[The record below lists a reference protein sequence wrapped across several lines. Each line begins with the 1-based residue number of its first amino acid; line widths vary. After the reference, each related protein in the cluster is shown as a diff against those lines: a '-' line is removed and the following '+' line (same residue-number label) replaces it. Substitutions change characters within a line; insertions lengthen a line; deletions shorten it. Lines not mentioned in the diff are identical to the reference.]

1 MLAVNALDVDING
14 TPILRGIGLEINS
27 GEIIGL
33 IGRNGAGKTTFLRS
47 VMGLLPIVDGSI
59 YHNDRDLKE
68 EPGYR
73 RAHMGFGYMP
83 EDRRLVPEMTAEQ
96 NILVPVWSTN
106 ISDHAARLEWI
117 YKIIPECEKFRD
129 MPATSLSG
137 GQQKLVAL
145 ARALMVGQTLLLLDE
160 PYEGLAPVIVQ
171 EIERMLREVK
181 SMGITTIIV
190 EQNAVAA
197 LKLADHAIIIDTGE
211 IVFSGTAQEVLDNQA
226 LREEYL
232 AV

>member
-14 TPILRGIGLEINS
+14 TPILRDVGLSIDK

-47 VMGLLPIVDGSI
+47 IMGLIPISSGSVDHEGQDI
-59 YHNDRDLKE
+59 KAQ
-68 EPGYR
+68 PGYK

-96 NILVPVWSTN
+96 NILVPVWSTG
-106 ISDHAARLEWI
+106 IDDYQARLAWI
-117 YKIIPECEKFRD
+117 YKIIPECEAFRD

-145 ARALMVGQTLLLLDE
+145 ARALMVGKNLLLLDE
-160 PYEGLAPVIVQ
+160 PTEGIAPVLALRMGEILASLKKEGVSIIIA
-171 EIERMLREVK
+171 ESNDTHVANVIDRTYVIERG
-181 SMGITTIIV
+181 SIV
-190 EQNAVAA
+190 S
-197 LKLADHAIIIDTGE
+197 D
-211 IVFSGTAQEVLDNQA
+211 
-226 LREEYL
+226 
-232 AV
+232 

>member
-59 YHNDRDLKE
+59 YHNDKDLKE

-83 EDRRLVPEMTAEQ
+83 EDRRLVGLTFA
-96 NILVPVWSTN
+96 LVVLEARITKLAPN
-106 ISDHAARLEWI
+106 AAHHLG
-117 YKIIPECEKFRD
+117 
-129 MPATSLSG
+129 LG
-137 GQQKLVAL
+137 AL
-145 ARALMVGQTLLLLDE
+145 ALDRDRRPFE
-160 PYEGLAPVIVQ
+160 NGKVRIARRQRAPVLLTAFAVPMNLPLVSHVFRQ
-171 EIERMLREVK
+171 LCVRLAHVASQSPLATHPS
-181 SMGITTIIV
+181 SMPT
-190 EQNAVAA
+190 
-197 LKLADHAIIIDTGE
+197 
-211 IVFSGTAQEVLDNQA
+211 
-226 LREEYL
+226 R
-232 AV
+232 